1 MSTFL
6 ANIACDQSNGFG
18 FLPLCR
24 RTVRKGSAFPPGP
37 KPLVE
42 ATPRPQLLSM
52 KMIGHDDV
60 GVKSKLAGLARC
72 TERGAGDCFDLI
84 IEKNRKRSLATEV
97 R

>member
-1 MSTFL
+1 
-6 ANIACDQSNGFG
+6 
-18 FLPLCR
+18 
-24 RTVRKGSAFPPGP
+24 
-37 KPLVE
+37 
-42 ATPRPQLLSM
+42 M

-60 GVKSKLAGLARC
+60 GVKSELAGLARC